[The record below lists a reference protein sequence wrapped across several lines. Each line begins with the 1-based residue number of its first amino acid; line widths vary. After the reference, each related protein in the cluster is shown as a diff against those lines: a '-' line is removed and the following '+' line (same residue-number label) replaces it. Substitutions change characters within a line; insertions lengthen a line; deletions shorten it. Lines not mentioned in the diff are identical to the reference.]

1 VKQIENLKE
10 LYRMRNRLVFSRSH
24 LWSLGE
30 EGFERGRLGRRGMN
44 MERYSGWT
52 IAIALAFA
60 ALPLNGCQEGTAKT
74 PASPPASVQK
84 QESGISRIML
94 TARAAERLGIEF
106 AEVTKTG
113 RYLEAPYNTLL
124 YDASGNEWVFI
135 SPQPNVFTRT
145 PVKVELIEGEKMYY
159 SQGPE
164 AGTKLVTSG
173 VAQLY
178 GIEFGVG
185 K

>member
-1 VKQIENLKE
+1 
-10 LYRMRNRLVFSRSH
+10 MRNRLSFPRPH
-24 LWSLGE
+24 LSSLGGE
-30 EGFERGRLGRRGMN
+30 AFGRQRLGTRGIN
-44 MERYSGWT
+44 MERYTGWT
-52 IAIALAFA
+52 IAIALAFG

-74 PASPPASVQK
+74 AAPPPATVEK
-84 QESGISRIML
+84 QESGIGRITL
-94 TARAAERLGIEF
+94 TTRAAERLGIDF
-106 AEVTKTG
+106 AAVVKNG

-124 YDASGNEWVFI
+124 YDASGKEWVFV

-173 VAQLY
+173 IAQLY